1 MATPRL
7 VEPGPSGFLHFE
19 GQSNDSGMLI
29 FLCTSVHLV
38 SDVIPSGVLATSYN
52 PRHESNNLHYH
63 KTIAN
68 VAAHRITSQ

>member
-1 MATPRL
+1 LLNRGLLDFWILRGKVTTAAYSFFCVHP
-7 VEPGPSGFLHFE
+7 
-19 GQSNDSGMLI
+19 
-29 FLCTSVHLV
+29 VHLV

-68 VAAHRITSQ
+68 VAAHRIASQ